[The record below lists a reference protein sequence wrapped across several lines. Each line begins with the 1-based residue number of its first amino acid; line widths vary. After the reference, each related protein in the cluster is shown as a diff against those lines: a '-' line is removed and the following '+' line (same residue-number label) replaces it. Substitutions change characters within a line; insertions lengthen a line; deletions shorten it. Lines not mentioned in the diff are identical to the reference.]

1 MGTYKAFV
9 VALKFVGAFGIAIG
23 VAFAD
28 CEIALGPMELTARNS
43 IEYLTPLVRPLIV
56 AGLPVIAG
64 LKANQLQPSSRLY
77 WLLLIGA
84 PTGSAAAVKST
95 ATWSSPPSAVI

>member
-1 MGTYKAFV
+1 M

-28 CEIALGPMELTARNS
+28 CEIALGPTELTARNS
-43 IEYLTPLVRPLIV
+43 IKYSTPLVRQLIV

-64 LKANQLQPSSRLY
+64 LKANQLQPPSRLY
-77 WLLLIGA
+77 WYLLIGA
-84 PTGSAAAVKST
+84 PTGSAAGVKST
-95 ATWSSPPSAVI
+95 ATWPSPPSAVI

>member
-1 MGTYKAFV
+1 MFV

-64 LKANQLQPSSRLY
+64 FKANQLQPSSRLY
-77 WLLLIGA
+77 W
-84 PTGSAAAVKST
+84 
-95 ATWSSPPSAVI
+95 

>member
-1 MGTYKAFV
+1 M

-28 CEIALGPMELTARNS
+28 CEIAPGPMELTARNS

-77 WLLLIGA
+77 
-84 PTGSAAAVKST
+84 
-95 ATWSSPPSAVI
+95 

>member
-1 MGTYKAFV
+1 MV
-9 VALKFVGAFGIAIG
+9 SLKFVGAFGIAIG
-23 VAFAD
+23 LAFAD
-28 CEIALGPMELTARNS
+28 CEIASGPTELTARNS

-77 WLLLIGA
+77 W
-84 PTGSAAAVKST
+84 
-95 ATWSSPPSAVI
+95 

>member
-1 MGTYKAFV
+1 LGTYKAFV

-28 CEIALGPMELTARNS
+28 CEIALGPTDLTARNS
-43 IEYLTPLVRPLIV
+43 IEYSTPLVRQLIV

-64 LKANQLQPSSRLY
+64 LKANQLQPPSRLY
-77 WLLLIGA
+77 WYLLIGA
-84 PTGSAAAVKST
+84 PTGSAAGVKST
-95 ATWSSPPSAVI
+95 ATWPSPPSAVI

>member
-1 MGTYKAFV
+1 MV
-9 VALKFVGAFGIAIG
+9 SLKFVGAFGIAIG

-28 CEIALGPMELTARNS
+28 CEIAPGPMELTARNS

-77 WLLLIGA
+77 W
-84 PTGSAAAVKST
+84 
-95 ATWSSPPSAVI
+95 